1 MEELRELPKGW
12 VLTRI
17 GDITEVIRGASPRPK
32 GSPLYFGGNIPWI
45 MISDISRE
53 KSKYISKTKDHVNEE
68 GAKKSRFLKAGT
80 LILSNSGTVCV
91 PKILAV
97 DGCIHDGFVAFPSI
111 KLSFKQLYLYYYF
124 EHIRPRVIQENKQGV
139 TQVNLNTD
147 IVKSISIPI
156 PPTNEQHRIVAK
168 IEELFTN
175 LDAGIESLKKVKAQL
190 KRYRQAVLKHAF
202 EGKLTEEWRTNNPP
216 VEPASELLE
225 RILVERRK
233 KWEEEQLLRFKEKGQ
248 NLQKNWKDKY
258 TEPAKPDTTNLP
270 LQPKGWRWST
280 TDTMFYF
287 VTSGSRGWSQY
298 YSDEGSTFIRVGNL
312 DHSSISLDLSNIQR
326 VLVPN
331 NAETIR
337 TRVKLGDIL
346 ISITADVGM
355 VALISEELGEAYI
368 NQHIA
373 LTRSVNLIHLP
384 YLSWF
389 LASEHGAQK
398 QFKELQRGATKAG
411 LGLDDIKNVFI
422 PVPPFKEQV
431 KIVEIIE
438 ERFSI
443 VTNADLIVNNS
454 EYRASRLRQAILK
467 RAFEGKLVPQDP
479 NDEPAEKLLD
489 RIRLEKIKKTANIR
503 SLS

>member
-12 VLTRI
+12 AWTGLINVVDDVEKVNPKNSPDKEIIYIDIASIDNKNQKIIEPKLYLGKDAPSRARQLI
-17 GDITEVIRGASPRPK
+17 KAGDILFSTVRTYLKNIANVDQIFDRQIASTGFCVIRPSNLINK
-32 GSPLYFGGNIPWI
+32 KLLFYLVQTDSFLNPLNQIQRGTSYPAVRDSDVFSQFIP
-45 MISDISRE
+45 
-53 KSKYISKTKDHVNEE
+53 
-68 GAKKSRFLKAGT
+68 
-80 LILSNSGTVCV
+80 
-91 PKILAV
+91 
-97 DGCIHDGFVAFPSI
+97 VAP
-111 KLSFKQLYLYYYF
+111 L
-124 EHIRPRVIQENKQGV
+124 R
-139 TQVNLNTD
+139 
-147 IVKSISIPI
+147 
-156 PPTNEQHRIVAK
+156 EQHHIVAK

-175 LDAGIESLKKVKAQL
+175 LDAGVEYLEKIKAQL